1 MNFAARFKDT
11 TYGKFAS
18 DYQVLFESNVKCLN
32 YFDLDAASLIS
43 DLYRETSTF
52 GAKIEYI
59 PEGVPRFLNNLI
71 ANIDNSRI

>member
-32 YFDLDAASLIS
+32 YFDLDAASFIS
-43 DLYRETSTF
+43 DLTEKLQHLVQKQNIFPKTSRD
-52 GAKIEYI
+52 
-59 PEGVPRFLNNLI
+59 V
-71 ANIDNSRI
+71 